1 MEGLSM
7 SERERARA
15 PTRPSTPTSRNRIVD
30 QAIALAEERG
40 WDNVRLHDVAERLGL
55 SLAEVADEF
64 RDLDA
69 VANAW
74 FARARDRMLRTPVAE
89 PPGMPPPERLELVM
103 MVWFDALAPHREVTG
118 EMIGEKLYAS
128 HPHHWV
134 PMIFDLSR
142 LIHWFLDAARIRST
156 GRRRR
161 LAEIGLT
168 ATFLLTLRVWL
179 RDDSEGQEISRAFL
193 RRRLAMANRLL
204 ARLG

>member
-1 MEGLSM
+1 M
-7 SERERARA
+7 SERKAASPSAAGRAARGRSLA
-15 PTRPSTPTSRNRIVD
+15 DRIVD
-30 QAIALAEERG
+30 QAIGLAEERG
-40 WDNVRLHDVAERLGL
+40 WDNVRLHDVAEQLGL
-55 SLAEVADEF
+55 SLAEVADQF

-74 FARARDRMLRTPVAE
+74 FARARDAMLRTPAAE
-89 PPGMPPPERLELVM
+89 PPGRPPPERLEMAM
-103 MVWFDALAPHREVTG
+103 MAWFNALAAHREVTSQVLSH
-118 EMIGEKLYAS
+118 KLYLS

-156 GRRRR
+156 GFRRQ
-161 LAEIGLT
+161 LAELGLT
-168 ATFLLTLRVWL
+168 ATFLLTLRVWQ

-193 RRRLAMANRLL
+193 RRRLAMADRLL